1 MSLEKLKKLKST
13 LEAKKQERAKVEG
26 QLESAM
32 DALKALGYKNVT
44 EAEKAIVRM
53 DTELDELDKEID
65 QAVKGLEAK
74 YGDLL

>member
-53 DTELDELDKEID
+53 DTELDELDKEIN
-65 QAVKGLEAK
+65 QAVKDLEAK